1 MMYHPIE
8 MPAPAPDYDVVI
20 VGGRPAGATLAM
32 RLGMRGHRVL
42 VVDRASFPSHPSVP
56 SSPALYSST
65 MAILDELG
73 IPESSYAAAVVKLPY
88 FSFQFD
94 SYFDT
99 LIVVPPMW
107 GRDYVYGLDRPRFDE
122 LLWRNVARFPSVSQR
137 SGFGVTELLRDAN
150 GGVVGVV
157 GAERDGAPESI
168 RARCVV
174 GADGRFSLVAR
185 KANAPVVEEEAKCL
199 STVYFAEW
207 EGVPSFYEGKP
218 SLHVHTTGRGLDVPF
233 FDLPDGRTLVNTH
246 QRADRVEIGG
256 DAQAYYLSTLNS
268 LPAVARRLQGAK
280 QLTEVV
286 GVKRIGNGYRQSSGP
301 GWVLVGDAVHYK
313 DPVDGQ
319 GIYDAMLG
327 ARVLDQALAPWLA
340 GEHDWSRAMASY
352 ERELYAATH
361 PMYLETVGRLHR
373 ELYEE
378 PPAFVAKTL
387 IRWMMTDRQY
397 QVRFLNYIGRTIPAK
412 GWASGRLVGGAVL
425 RGMWR
430 DLRGVG

>member
-1 MMYHPIE
+1 MSRTDL
-8 MPAPAPDYDVVI
+8 DYDVVI

-32 RLGMRGHRVL
+32 RLGMRGARVL
-42 VVDRASFPSHPSVP
+42 LVDRASFPSHPAVP

-73 IPESSYAAAVVKLPY
+73 IPEASYADAVTKLHC
-88 FSFQFD
+88 FSFEFEG
-94 SYFDT
+94 YFDT
-99 LIVVPPMW
+99 RIPVPPMW
-107 GRDYVYGLDRPRFDE
+107 GRDYLYGLDRSRFDE
-122 LLWRNVARFPSVSQR
+122 LIWRSVARFASVSQR
-137 SGFGVTELLRDAN
+137 SGFAVTELLRDPS
-150 GGVVGVV
+150 GRVVGVV
-157 GAERDGAPESI
+157 GAERDGPPESI

-185 KANAPVVEEEAKCL
+185 KANAPVVEAETECV

-207 EGVPSFYEGKP
+207 EGVPSFYP
-218 SLHVHTTGRGLDVPF
+218 DTSSIHVHTTGRGLDVPF
-233 FDLPDGRTLVNTH
+233 FGLPEGRTVINTH
-246 QRADRVEIGG
+246 QRADRVEVGG

-286 GVKRIGNGYRQSSGP
+286 GIKRIGNGYRKASGP

-319 GIYDAMLG
+319 GIYDAMVG

-340 GEHDWSRAMASY
+340 GEHDWARAMASY
-352 ERELYAATH
+352 QRDLYAETH
-361 PMYLETVGRLHR
+361 PMYLETVGRLRR
-373 ELYEE
+373 ELYDE
-378 PPAFVAKTL
+378 PPAFVIKTL

-397 QVRFLNYIGRTIPAK
+397 QVRFMNYLGRTIPAT
-412 GWASGRLVGGAVL
+412 GWASKRLLAGAVL

-430 DLRGVG
+430 DVRG